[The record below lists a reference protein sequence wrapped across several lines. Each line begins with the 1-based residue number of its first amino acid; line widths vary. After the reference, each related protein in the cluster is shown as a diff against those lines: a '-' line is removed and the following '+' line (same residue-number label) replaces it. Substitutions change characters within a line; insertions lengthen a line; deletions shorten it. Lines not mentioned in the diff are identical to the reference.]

1 MEELTAIK
9 TADGREF
16 KPWAS
21 VDDVA
26 AIRTDVQDIAT
37 SVSDSV
43 DDLAQSYDDL
53 AQSIGHVVM
62 MTDAEKQPALNDLL
76 SQLD

>member
-26 AIRTDVQDIAT
+26 AIRTDVQDMAT
-37 SVSDSV
+37 GVSESVSEIKTTL
-43 DDLAQSYDDL
+43 DDLE
-53 AQSIGHVVM
+53 QSIGDVIM
-62 MTDAEKQPALNDLL
+62 MTASEYQPALQDLL

>member
-26 AIRTDVQDIAT
+26 AIRTDVQEMAT
-37 SVSDSV
+37 SVSESV
-43 DDLAQSYDDL
+43 SNIESALTGVMDDYAEQLQEI
-53 AQSIGHVVM
+53 IGIY
-62 MTDAEKQPALNDLL
+62 
-76 SQLD
+76 